1 LTAGVG
7 LAAGGP
13 AGGPPWDA
21 APAGDGSLVAS
32 ASGRV
37 PLRSAGRPLVRPRA
51 PPVGLEAFVVLAV
64 LALVF
69 ALLLANRVSPDIAM
83 LGGLTLLM
91 TLPLPDGAGG
101 WRLGVLGVEEA
112 LRGLS
117 NPGMVTVGALFVVV
131 AGVRE
136 TGVIDLVA
144 RSVLGKPK
152 HLRGAML
159 RILGPVVTL
168 SAFLNNTP
176 VVAMLIPAVRDWS
189 RKIGFAPSK
198 LMIPLS
204 YAAIF
209 GGTCT
214 LIGTST
220 NLVVSGLVATETDL
234 APIGVFEIAWIGV
247 PCAVVGIGFLLLFGP
262 RLLPDRGSATA
273 SALSDSR
280 EYTAEMQVPG
290 DSPLVGRSIEDAGL
304 RNLPGAYLV
313 EIERQG
319 ELITAP
325 GPDQRLHG
333 GDQLVFTGVVE
344 SIKELQT
351 VRGLQ
356 PATNQIFKLE
366 EPRRHRCLVEA
377 VVSNTSPLVGRT
389 IKSTRFRT
397 QYNAVVIAV
406 ARGGARVRG
415 KVGEITIVPGDTLLL
430 EAHPQ
435 FAEMHRDSRDFFLV
449 SELADSSPRRHQRAW
464 AAAAILAAM
473 VAAASLGILSMLHAA
488 LLAAGGMLIARC
500 CSVRA
505 ARAAVDWPVLILI
518 GAALGVGTAMESSG
532 LAGSMVQGFLS
543 VAGDHPWMALLAIYL
558 GATICTELISNTAAV
573 ALIFPLTAQI
583 AESLGVSLLPFV
595 FALMMAGSA
604 SFSTPIGYQTNL
616 MVMGPGG
623 YRFVDYLRIGVPL
636 NLLMALV
643 TVALAPLI
651 WPFFP
656 GGG

>member
-1 LTAGVG
+1 M
-7 LAAGGP
+7 
-13 AGGPPWDA
+13 
-21 APAGDGSLVAS
+21 S
-32 ASGRV
+32 
-37 PLRSAGRPLVRPRA
+37 
-51 PPVGLEAFVVLAV
+51 PVGLEAILVLAV

-69 ALLLANRVSPDIAM
+69 ALLASNRVSPDIAM

-91 TLPLPDGAGG
+91 TLPLPASDGG
-101 WRLGVLGVEEA
+101 WRIGVLNVEDA

-144 RSVLGKPK
+144 RGALGRPK

-159 RILGPVVTL
+159 RIVAPVVAM

-198 LMIPLS
+198 LMLPLS

-234 APIGVFEIAWIGV
+234 GPIGLFEIAWIGV
-247 PCAVVGIGFLLLFGP
+247 PCALVGIGFLLLFGP
-262 RLLPDRGSATA
+262 RLLPDRGSATS
-273 SALSDSR
+273 SALSDAR
-280 EYTAEMQVPG
+280 EYTAEMLVPP
-290 DSPLVGRSIEDAGL
+290 DSALIGRSIEDAGL

-319 ELITAP
+319 ELIAAP

-344 SIKELQT
+344 SIKDLQT

-389 IKSTRFRT
+389 IKSARFRT

-406 ARGGARVRG
+406 ARGGLRVRG

-449 SELADSSPRRHQRAW
+449 SELEDSSPRRHQRAG
-464 AAAAILAAM
+464 AAAAILVTM
-473 VAAASLGILSMLHAA
+473 VAAVSFGFLSMLHGA
-488 LLAAGGMLIARC
+488 LLAAGAMLIARC

-505 ARAAVDWPVLILI
+505 ARAAVDWPVLVLI
-518 GAALGVGTAMESSG
+518 AAALGVGAAMEQSG
-532 LAGSMVQGFLS
+532 LAAALVHGFLAA
-543 VAGDHPWMALLAIYL
+543 AGDNPWLALLAIYL

-573 ALIFPLTAQI
+573 ALIFPLAAGV
-583 AESLGVSLLPFV
+583 AETLGVSLLPFV

-623 YRFVDYLRIGVPL
+623 YRFADYLRIGVPL
-636 NLLMALV
+636 NLLMGLV
-643 TVALAPLI
+643 TVLLAPRI
-651 WPFFP
+651 WPFLP
-656 GGG
+656 GAG